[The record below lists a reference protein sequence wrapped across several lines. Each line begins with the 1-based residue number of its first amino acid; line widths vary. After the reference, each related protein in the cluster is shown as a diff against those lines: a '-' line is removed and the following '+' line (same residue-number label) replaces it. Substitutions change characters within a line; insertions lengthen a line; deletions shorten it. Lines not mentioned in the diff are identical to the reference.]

1 MLTMLIPWEHTIETW
16 GGEFNLKKLYFY
28 KNFWFWVALSLL
40 IYILRQSEVLG
51 VEVLVNI
58 IVYVYKQVISEPI
71 VFLAFLISIITV
83 YIERINVLRI
93 SPLKTKNTQSLQIP
107 LYQHFRK
114 WYFHKIGMKA
124 INLDEIDT
132 N

>member
-1 MLTMLIPWEHTIETW
+1 M
-16 GGEFNLKKLYFY
+16 
-28 KNFWFWVALSLL
+28 ALSLL

-93 SPLKTKNTQSLQIP
+93 SLLKTKNTQSLQIP
-107 LYQHFRK
+107 LYQHFQK
-114 WYFHKIGMKA
+114 
-124 INLDEIDT
+124 
-132 N
+132 

>member
-1 MLTMLIPWEHTIETW
+1 MLTMLILWEHTIETW
-16 GGEFNLKKLYFY
+16 GGELNLKKQYFY

-40 IYILRQSEVLG
+40 IYVLRQSEVSG
-51 VEVLVNI
+51 VELLVNI

-71 VFLAFLISIITV
+71 AFLAFPISIITV

-107 LYQHFRK
+107 LYQHFQK
-114 WYFHKIGMKA
+114 WNIHGNGLKSSD
-124 INLDEIDT
+124 LDKIDT